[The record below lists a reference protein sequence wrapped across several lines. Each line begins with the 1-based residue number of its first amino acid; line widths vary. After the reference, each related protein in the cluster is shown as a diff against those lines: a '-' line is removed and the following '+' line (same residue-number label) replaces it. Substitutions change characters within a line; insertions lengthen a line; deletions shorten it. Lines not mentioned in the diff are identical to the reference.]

1 MDMFFSF
8 SIFATGD
15 ANSIVAFVR
24 LPNSEIANFK
34 MQGVNGLDGLYFDV
48 TCRFILHWVFGDT
61 LSLWLA
67 VLRHFNI
74 ITYGTTINR
83 LTRHRKI
90 LKRG

>member
-1 MDMFFSF
+1 MD
-8 SIFATGD
+8 
-15 ANSIVAFVR
+15 
-24 LPNSEIANFK
+24 
-34 MQGVNGLDGLYFDV
+34 LDGLYLDV